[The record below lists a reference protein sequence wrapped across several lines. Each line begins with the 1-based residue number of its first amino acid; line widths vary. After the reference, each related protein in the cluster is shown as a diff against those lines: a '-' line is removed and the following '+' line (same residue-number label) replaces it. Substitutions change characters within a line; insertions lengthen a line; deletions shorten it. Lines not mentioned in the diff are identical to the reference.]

1 MKNNDAPTFMESPTM
16 LMKHSLILSLAI
28 LLLAPF
34 LAFGQGQDL
43 LKLYPENYKVIM
55 ENDRVR
61 GLDFRL
67 RKGAKENSH
76 DHPAHVVYVLTGF
89 KIRFTFPDGKT
100 GIPRNQNRRRF
111 VQRGRNPW
119 LRKHRRH
126 RRPRALSRIE
136 DTWRAKDRCNECDRS
151 KPPHRHNA
159 YQWHKEGKEDELK
172 RELLALAAP
181 TRAEAGNIQYDL
193 YQSPTKKNQ
202 FMRLARSLAQCAS
215 LGRPQGDPEHQ
226 GVV

>member
-1 MKNNDAPTFMESPTM
+1 M

-76 DHPAHVVYVLTGF
+76 DHPAQP
-89 KIRFTFPDGKT
+89 KPATFNMT
-100 GIPRNQNRRRF
+100 FIS
-111 VQRGRNPW
+111 
-119 LRKHRRH
+119 
-126 RRPRALSRIE
+126 RRPRKTSS
-136 DTWRAKDRCNECDRS
+136 C
-151 KPPHRHNA
+151 
-159 YQWHKEGKEDELK
+159 G
-172 RELLALAAP
+172 
-181 TRAEAGNIQYDL
+181 
-193 YQSPTKKNQ
+193 
-202 FMRLARSLAQCAS
+202 
-215 LGRPQGDPEHQ
+215 
-226 GVV
+226 